1 MNTLVKMLGINIVT
15 LNYACHSV
23 SGQNVAVR
31 PASMPQVVQF
41 PMQQTIPVQVPISTA
56 NGQTLYQTI
65 HFPVQAFA
73 TAIPNIIQASS
84 GQVQMIP
91 QLSQVCGFSV
101 ANTTLMH
108 LHFVVVRT
116 GSRLYTGKFTI
127 SYCCILSEKSKSL
140 PGIK

>member
-1 MNTLVKMLGINIVT
+1 MSDVRLFMFCINILVKTHGINSVT
-15 LNYACHSV
+15 LNYVCRSV

-73 TAIPNIIQASS
+73 TAIPNIIQASG

-91 QLSQVCGFSV
+91 QLSQVCGV
-101 ANTTLMH
+101 KC
-108 LHFVVVRT
+108 R
-116 GSRLYTGKFTI
+116 
-127 SYCCILSEKSKSL
+127 
-140 PGIK
+140 

>member
-1 MNTLVKMLGINIVT
+1 
-15 LNYACHSV
+15 
-23 SGQNVAVR
+23 
-31 PASMPQVVQF
+31 MPQVVQF

-73 TAIPNIIQASS
+73 TAIPNIIQASG

-91 QLSQVCGFSV
+91 QLSQVCGVSV
-101 ANTTLMH
+101 GNTSLLR

-116 GSRLYTGKFTI
+116 GADFIAPT
-127 SYCCILSEKSKSL
+127 
-140 PGIK
+140 

>member
-1 MNTLVKMLGINIVT
+1 MSDVYLLIPRTNTLIKMHGINSVT
-15 LNYACHSV
+15 LNYACCSV

-73 TAIPNIIQASS
+73 TAIPNIIQASG

-91 QLSQVCGFSV
+91 QLSQVCAS
-101 ANTTLMH
+101 
-108 LHFVVVRT
+108 
-116 GSRLYTGKFTI
+116 
-127 SYCCILSEKSKSL
+127 
-140 PGIK
+140 

>member
-1 MNTLVKMLGINIVT
+1 M

-73 TAIPNIIQASS
+73 TAIPNIIQASG

-91 QLSQVCGFSV
+91 QLSQVCGVSFG
-101 ANTTLMH
+101 NTALM
-108 LHFVVVRT
+108 LLRFVVVRMC
-116 GSRLYTGKFTI
+116 GGLYTSEFTI
-127 SYCCILSEKSKSL
+127 SH
-140 PGIK
+140 